1 MTHDPK
7 DVALGALIPFLELAG
22 FPTTRKEDHRLE
34 VQLPSGR
41 KADLQI
47 VLRSNTR
54 FVTNPKHRSYLAAEI
69 ARWGD
74 HRTVAYS
81 TEVNGWRQKVV
92 NRLRLFVPDQPA

>member
-7 DVALGALIPFLELAG
+7 DVALGALLPFLETGG
-22 FPTTRKEDHRLE
+22 FQTKRKEDHRIE
-34 VQLPSGR
+34 VQLPSGG
-41 KADLQI
+41 KAQLQV

-54 FVTNPKHRSYLAAEI
+54 FVTNPKHKSYLAVEV

-81 TEVNGWRQKVV
+81 TEGKDWRQKVV
-92 NRLRLFVPDQPA
+92 KRLQLFIPAGK